1 MNYQNSL
8 TANYIVI
15 FIAIIY
21 SLLYNNYDYIYWLID
36 ISKSNSFN
44 LFLVILNVF
53 GLYLILEKIKFNFS
67 FSISYN

>member
-1 MNYQNSL
+1 MNYQNSF

-21 SLLYNNYDYIYWLID
+21 SLLYNNYNYIYWLID
-36 ISKSNSFN
+36 ICKSNSFN

>member
-1 MNYQNSL
+1 MIYQNSF

-21 SLLYNNYDYIYWLID
+21 SLLYNNYNYIYWLID